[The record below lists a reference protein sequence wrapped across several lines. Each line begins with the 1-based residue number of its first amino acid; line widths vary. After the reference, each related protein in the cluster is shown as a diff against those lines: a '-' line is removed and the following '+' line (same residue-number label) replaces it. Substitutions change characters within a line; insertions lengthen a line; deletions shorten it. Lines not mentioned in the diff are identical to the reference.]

1 MRTSGRRAVSLLD
14 IALPTP
20 SLGCIEPQST
30 WQELH
35 TLLTRPLRW
44 AIKVDCQDTAWPSL
58 LSHAKWQ
65 RNWLPTRSHSRQ
77 FHVLSSTAWAGTA
90 KTPSKAHGF
99 YTMSWTELQYR
110 WETLGRRAVSLLWHC
125 FTDTE
130 SWLYWTPVPLARVA
144 NFTHYTTVMSY
155 KSWLSGHSLTQ
166 LALSC

>member
-1 MRTSGRRAVSLLD
+1 MVDRLEYRWETSCRRAVPLLD

-99 YTMSWTELQYR
+99 STMSWTELQYR
-110 WETLGRRAVSLLWHC
+110 WEHRVGGQCHCLTLLYRHRVLAVFWMLFVMFGNTIGNWI
-125 FTDTE
+125 
-130 SWLYWTPVPLARVA
+130 LY
-144 NFTHYTTVMSY
+144 
-155 KSWLSGHSLTQ
+155 KKI
-166 LALSC
+166 